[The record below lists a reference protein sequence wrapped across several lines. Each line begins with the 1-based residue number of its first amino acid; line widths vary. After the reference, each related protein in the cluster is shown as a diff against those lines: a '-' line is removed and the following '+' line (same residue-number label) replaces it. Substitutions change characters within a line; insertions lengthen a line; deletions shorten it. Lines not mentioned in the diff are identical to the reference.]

1 MHYMRV
7 AVLALILVHIPS
19 LAAPP
24 GGGVVVPN
32 SDGIDGFR
40 PDWDPNDFDLAA
52 YLDSLHPDA
61 ALWYQHV
68 QTLSNPWLGGR
79 QPGTRGDELAAE
91 YITWYYN
98 RAGLIPG
105 FDGPDGP
112 HWRQGFE
119 FTVGRTVPTVTTSKL
134 KLGRKTFEH
143 GVDFQVLAPSGTADV
158 RLPLS
163 VAGFGIEDGPDG
175 FTSFGE
181 DDDLTGRAVLLLR
194 YEPLDEDGNS
204 QWADNRFSP
213 HAAMRTKIRSL
224 TDRGAAAVILVN
236 PRDASGSRPALESP
250 RSSTGFGSTQ
260 GIPFI
265 HVTAE
270 TADALLAS
278 ASGEQT
284 DLAEIQQTANE
295 TGSVRHFPP
304 WRKVE
309 IATAVETP
317 GYSTW
322 NIAGVLPGTGALAD
336 EWVVVGGHYDHIG
349 HGYTG
354 SRAPGDDRVHP
365 GADDNASGVGTILIL
380 VDRLSK
386 AAAEDDRD
394 RRSVLFAAFS
404 GEEAGLHG
412 SASFIEDPPI
422 DLDQISLML
431 NLDMMGRL
439 RGGTV
444 ALTGTGTAEEF
455 DEMLPRLVEPTGL
468 TVKTTPSGLGPSD
481 HSNFYRADVPVLF
494 FFTGLHDD
502 YHTPEDVSWRVNPEG
517 TLRIIDLCEVI
528 LDEAT
533 HRDEMFTFKSATR
546 GTASR
551 DNGSDVRLGIMPSY
565 STADEPGVLIDAV
578 TEGTSAHDAGLRQG
592 DVITAWDA
600 EEVEGGADLMKHL
613 RNHKPGDEVTIT
625 VTRDGKSVDVPV
637 LLKGRK

>member
-1 MHYMRV
+1 
-7 AVLALILVHIPS
+7 
-19 LAAPP
+19 
-24 GGGVVVPN
+24 
-32 SDGIDGFR
+32 
-40 PDWDPNDFDLAA
+40 
-52 YLDSLHPDA
+52 
-61 ALWYQHV
+61 
-68 QTLSNPWLGGR
+68 
-79 QPGTRGDELAAE
+79 
-91 YITWYYN
+91 
-98 RAGLIPG
+98 
-105 FDGPDGP
+105 
-112 HWRQGFE
+112 
-119 FTVGRTVPTVTTSKL
+119 
-134 KLGRKTFEH
+134 
-143 GVDFQVLAPSGTADV
+143 
-158 RLPLS
+158 
-163 VAGFGIEDGPDG
+163 
-175 FTSFGE
+175 
-181 DDDLTGRAVLLLR
+181 
-194 YEPLDEDGNS
+194 
-204 QWADNRFSP
+204 
-213 HAAMRTKIRSL
+213 
-224 TDRGAAAVILVN
+224 
-236 PRDASGSRPALESP
+236 
-250 RSSTGFGSTQ
+250 GSTQ

-533 HRDEMFTFKSATR
+533 HRDEMFTFKSSTR